1 MDKEMLPEEDKELAF
16 QSIILNLLITA
27 LDRDIESI
35 NNSKLKLKKQHVHFM
50 EKIRQRIQK
59 DLTQVRKDMG
69 RKGIKVFA
77 MENQNEDFVSYR
89 YLIRGYESRFNCFK
103 PALKMHTEKLLSTY
117 YEIDYEDIR
126 KSEK

>member
-1 MDKEMLPEEDKELAF
+1 MLPEQDKELAF

-35 NNSKLKLKKQHVHFM
+35 NNYKLKLKKQHVLFM

-77 MENQNEDFVSYR
+77 MENTNEDFCSYR
-89 YLIRGYESRFNCFK
+89 YLVRGYESRFNCFR
-103 PALKMHTEKLLSTY
+103 PALKMHTEKLLAAY
-117 YEIDYEDIR
+117 YEIDHEDIR

>member
-35 NNSKLKLKKQHVHFM
+35 NNSKLKLKKQHVLFM

-59 DLTQVRKDMG
+59 DLSKVRKEMG
-69 RKGIKVFA
+69 QKGIKVFS
-77 MENQNEDFVSYR
+77 MENQNEDIVSYR

-103 PALKMHTEKLLSTY
+103 PALKMHTEKLLATY
-117 YEIDYEDIR
+117 YEIETDDKR
-126 KSEK
+126 KSE